1 MLCLVAQSCL
11 TVCDPMDCSLPGS
24 SVQGDSPGKNTWVGC
39 HAFLQEI
46 IPTQV
51 SNWGL
56 PHYSRILYRLSHNGS
71 PGILV
76 GYPVPSLVELPH
88 PGIEPESP
96 ALQADSLPVELPSK
110 PNNWYKYRELDEESE
125 IRNGRMIR
133 RFCLLGKF
141 SKPKLVLSVIPHLSR
156 RHHHLPCS

>member
-11 TVCDPMDCSLPGS
+11 TVCNPVDCSPPGS
-24 SVQGDSPGKNTWVGC
+24 SVQGDSPGKNTGVGC

-46 IPTQV
+46 FPTQV
-51 SNWGL
+51 LNWGL
-56 PHYSRILYRLSHNGS
+56 RITAWFFFVWATREAQEHW
-71 PGILV
+71 I

-96 ALQADSLPVELPSK
+96 LQADSLPVELPRK
-110 PNNWYKYRELDEESE
+110 PNNWYRYRELDEESE

-133 RFCLLGKF
+133 RFLPPGQIFQTWTSSFHYL
-141 SKPKLVLSVIPHLSR
+141 PHLSR
-156 RHHHLPCS
+156 RHRHLSCS